1 MTCMETGED
10 ATHCGVSEERVSPV
24 CVQPSDSRFCSAC
37 TMEASKIQLPL
48 QGRRNSNALHS
59 SSHLAVLPTL

>member
-24 CVQPSDSRFCSAC
+24 CVQCA
-37 TMEASKIQLPL
+37 AK
-48 QGRRNSNALHS
+48 
-59 SSHLAVLPTL
+59 